1 MPDLSLVCI
10 GCVFVETGTRM
21 EGVIVDVKGFEEG
34 NMIIGAGGE
43 TVFGG
48 ETFSR
53 GETVFGMGKGSGISV
68 VCVGKSD
75 VEGRVGVVV
84 LDEVCGLCEG
94 WEPNIDG

>member
-10 GCVFVETGTRM
+10 GCVFVETGTGM
-21 EGVIVDVKGFEEG
+21 EGVIVDVGGFEEG
-34 NMIIGAGGE
+34 NMIIGVGGE

-48 ETFSR
+48 ETFSG

-75 VEGRVGVVV
+75 VGGRIGVVV
-84 LDEVCGLCEG
+84 LDEV
-94 WEPNIDG
+94 